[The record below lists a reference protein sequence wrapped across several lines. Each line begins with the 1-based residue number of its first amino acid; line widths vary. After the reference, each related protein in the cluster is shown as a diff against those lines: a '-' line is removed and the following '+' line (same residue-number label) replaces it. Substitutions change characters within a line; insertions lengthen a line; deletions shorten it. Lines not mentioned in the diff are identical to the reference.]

1 MLKKYYLNYKK
12 RNFSIASIWIKGGS
26 DMDTISKKGVN
37 KILCSLLTRGCE
49 GFNNFTLSE
58 YIESYGAELNQ
69 EVFEDGIS
77 ISIKSINEHFSK
89 LFPILDLIINKPTLS
104 EIEFKKV
111 KKSSINYIKKDKE
124 NPFNT
129 CFEKWRKIVYSNHP
143 YAFNTIGNANDV
155 SKITYEDVLLEFKN
169 FKNREKYLIS
179 NNLEINGE
187 NFGTLEKK
195 ILKEKSESVNH
206 NLSPLNRFDYI
217 NNDSNQTIIM
227 MGDQTCSRKSSE
239 YLPLKILESYLSY
252 GMSAALFKLFREKH
266 GITYDLGVYYPMR
279 SGNAPFLIYLSVS
292 NKRALFAFELLTTL
306 WGNLLSNPLTDAEI
320 FLAKEKLKGS
330 FLLGNQSLDEI
341 LQRKIQLFSYGI
353 SPISETDLN
362 SKTAEISS
370 LDILKITNK
379 YFSKPFL
386 SISGNEKICLEI
398 SKRWKKKFLS

>member
-1 MLKKYYLNYKK
+1 MLKRYFLNNNK

-26 DMDTISKKGVN
+26 DMDNVNKKGVN

-49 GFNNFTLSE
+49 GFNNYTLSS

-77 ISIKSINEHFSK
+77 ISIKSLNEHFSK
-89 LFPILDLIINKPTLS
+89 LFPLLDLIINKPTLL
-104 EIEFKKV
+104 EIEFQKV
-111 KKSSINYIKKDKE
+111 KKSSINFIKKDKE
-124 NPFNT
+124 NPFNI
-129 CFEKWRKIVYSNHP
+129 CFENWRRIVYSNHP
-143 YAFNTIGNANDV
+143 YAFNTNGNVNDV
-155 SKITYEDVLLEFKN
+155 SKITYEDILLEFKN

-179 NNLEINGE
+179 NNPEINGE

-195 ILKEKSESVNH
+195 ILKEKSDPLNH
-206 NLSPLNRFDYI
+206 NLNTTNRFDYI

-227 MGDQTCSRKSSE
+227 MGDQTCSRRSSE
-239 YLPLKILESYLSY
+239 YLPLKVLESYLSY

-266 GITYDLGVYYPMR
+266 GITYDLGVYYPIR

-292 NKRALFAFELLTTL
+292 NKQALFAFELLSTL
-306 WGNLLSNPLTDAEI
+306 WKNLLFNPLTDTEI

-341 LQRKIQLFSYGI
+341 LQRKIQLISYGVA
-353 SPISETDLN
+353 STSELNLN
-362 SKTAEISS
+362 SKIDEISS
-370 LDILKITNK
+370 LDILKLTNK

-386 SISGNEKICLEI
+386 SISGNKKTCLEI
-398 SKRWKKKFLS
+398 SNRWKKNF